1 MYKIK
6 PTYMLPMSLTS
17 FQIKKCAQTENVE
30 WGKDIHWKW
39 KRKTK
44 KYGADTCIKQTDFKT
59 KTATRDKARH
69 YIIKG
74 SIQQEYIIF
83 VNIYVPNTEA
93 TKCLTNLT
101 ELKEETNSSTIVVED
116 FNTPLTP
123 RNRLSRQKKKR
134 KHWSLTTH

>member
-17 FQIKKCAQTENVE
+17 LQIKKCAQTENVE

-59 KTATRDKARH
+59 KTATRDKEGH
-69 YIIKG
+69 YIMIMAINSTKR
-74 SIQQEYIIF
+74 SNIWKYIY
-83 VNIYVPNTEA
+83 IYIYIPP
-93 TKCLTNLT
+93 K
-101 ELKEETNSSTIVVED
+101 
-116 FNTPLTP
+116 
-123 RNRLSRQKKKR
+123 
-134 KHWSLTTH
+134 